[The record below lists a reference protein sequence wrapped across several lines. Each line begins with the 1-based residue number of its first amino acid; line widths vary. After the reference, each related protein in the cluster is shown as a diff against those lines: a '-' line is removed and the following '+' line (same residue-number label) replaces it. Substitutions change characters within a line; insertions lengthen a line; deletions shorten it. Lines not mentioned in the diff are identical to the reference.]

1 MAQALQQLTLR
12 FALASLILAPLPA
25 ASKDVGLV
33 DRAVGWRQIVREQE
47 ELEPNKGFDI
57 ISEDDLRT
65 GEGRMQ
71 VRFVDDSKLRM
82 TEHTRIVI
90 DNVVFDDDPK
100 KSDLAMTF
108 AQGTARFI
116 TGKLGTIEKENIRLR
131 TPTAAIG
138 IRGTDFTVT
147 VDEFGR
153 TLVILLPDVNG
164 ISSGEIIVSTMAG
177 DVVLNKPFQ
186 STTTSVME
194 MPPSNPAIL
203 DLTLDMLDNI
213 LIINPPKERMT
224 LEEFYTTTNA
234 SKNLNPLDID
244 FLDEQLLT
252 EEELERDYLEFTEL
266 DINFLDVELL
276 ENLLD
281 QYSDLDAEL
290 LKEKESTGDVDI
302 QGTEEGF
309 DTATQTN
316 TVVDGEKVT
325 LIRNVQSIVE
335 ISVDQDEATTVIL
348 EQDGKVLDP
357 IVINNGETN
366 TINICL
372 LYTSPSPRDKRQSRM
387 PSSA

>member
-47 ELEPNKGFDI
+47 ELEPAKGFDI

-213 LIINPPKERMT
+213 LIINPPRERMT
-224 LEEFYTTTNA
+224 LDEFYTTTNA
-234 SKNLNPLDID
+234 NKNLNPLDID
-244 FLDEQLLT
+244 FLDEQLLAD
-252 EEELERDYLEFTEL
+252 EELERDYLEFTEL

-290 LKEKESTGDVDI
+290 LKEKETTGDVDI

-316 TVVDGEKVT
+316 TIVDGEKVT
-325 LIRNVQSIVE
+325 VIRNVQSIVE
-335 ISVDQDEATTVIL
+335 ISMDQDEATTVVL

-357 IVINNGETN
+357 IVINNGDTN
-366 TINICL
+366 TINI
-372 LYTSPSPRDKRQSRM
+372 TQ
-387 PSSA
+387 

>member
-1 MAQALQQLTLR
+1 MARVLQQLTLR

-33 DRAVGWRQIVREQE
+33 DRAVGWRQIVREE
-47 ELEPNKGFDI
+47 KELEPEKGSDI
-57 ISEDDLRT
+57 IAKDDLRT

-90 DNVVFDDDPK
+90 DNVVFDDDPS

-116 TGKLGTIEKENIRLR
+116 TGKIGSIEKENIRLR

-153 TLVILLPDVNG
+153 TLVILLPDING

-177 DVVLNKPFQ
+177 DVVLNKPFE
-186 STTTSVME
+186 STTTSVVE
-194 MPPSNPAIL
+194 MPPSNPAVL

-224 LEEFYTTTNA
+224 LEEFYTTTDAN
-234 SKNLNPLDID
+234 KNLNPLDID

-252 EEELERDYLEFTEL
+252 EEELEKDYLEFTEL
-266 DINFLDVELL
+266 DINLLDVELL
-276 ENLLD
+276 EDLLET
-281 QYSDLDAEL
+281 YSDLDAEL
-290 LKEKESTGDVDI
+290 LKTKESTGEI
-302 QGTEEGF
+302 RIEGTEEGF
-309 DTATQTN
+309 DTTTQVA

-325 LIRNVQSIVE
+325 LTRSVTATVE
-335 ISVDQDEATTVIL
+335 ISVDQEEETTVVI
-348 EQDGKVLDP
+348 EQDGKMLDP
-357 IVINNGETN
+357 IVINNGDTN
-366 TINICL
+366 TINI
-372 LYTSPSPRDKRQSRM
+372 TQ
-387 PSSA
+387 

>member
-1 MAQALQQLTLR
+1 MKLQVQAQRLHLLTFVLVN
-12 FALASLILAPLPA
+12 LILAQQQA

-33 DRAVGWRQIVREQE
+33 DRAVGWRQIVREE
-47 ELEPNKGFDI
+47 KELEPSKGSDI
-57 ISEDDLRT
+57 ISKDDLRT

-71 VRFVDDSKLRM
+71 VRFVDESKLRM

-177 DVVLNKPFQ
+177 EVILNKPFQ

-213 LIINPPKERMT
+213 LIITPPKERMT
-224 LEEFYTTTNA
+224 IDEFYIDVNA
-234 SKNLNPLDID
+234 NKNLNPLDID

-276 ENLLD
+276 EDMLD

-290 LKEKESTGDVDI
+290 LKEKESTGEVNI
-302 QGTEEGF
+302 EGTEEGY
-309 DTATQTN
+309 DTATQVA
-316 TVVDGEKVT
+316 TVVDGEKITLSRTVT
-325 LIRNVQSIVE
+325 ADVQ
-335 ISVDQDEATTVIL
+335 ISVDQAEATTVVI
-348 EQDGKVLDP
+348 EQDGKLLDP
-357 IVINNGETN
+357 IVINNGDTN
-366 TINICL
+366 TINI
-372 LYTSPSPRDKRQSRM
+372 TQ
-387 PSSA
+387 

>member
-1 MAQALQQLTLR
+1 
-12 FALASLILAPLPA
+12 
-25 ASKDVGLV
+25 
-33 DRAVGWRQIVREQE
+33 
-47 ELEPNKGFDI
+47 
-57 ISEDDLRT
+57 
-65 GEGRMQ
+65 MQ

-90 DNVVFDDDPK
+90 DNVVFDDDPS

-153 TLVILLPDVNG
+153 TLVILLPDING
-164 ISSGEIIVSTMAG
+164 LSSGEIIVSTMAG

-203 DLTLDMLDNI
+203 DLTLDMLNNI
-213 LIINPPKERMT
+213 LIITPPKERQ
-224 LEEFYTTTNA
+224 LVDEFYSDIA
-234 SKNLNPLDID
+234 SANKNPLDID
-244 FLDEQLLT
+244 FLDEDMLQD
-252 EEELERDYLEFTEL
+252 ELDAEGDQLEFTEL

-276 ENLLD
+276 EDLLD

-290 LKEKESTGDVDI
+290 LKEEKSTGKVDI
-302 QGTEEGF
+302 EGTEEGF
-309 DTATQTN
+309 DTVTQVA
-316 TVVDGEKVT
+316 TVVDGEKIT
-325 LIRNVQSIVE
+325 LSRTLSADIQ
-335 ISVDQDEATTVIL
+335 ISVDQEEATTVII
-348 EQDGKVLDP
+348 EQDGKLLDP
-357 IVINNGETN
+357 IVINNGDTN
-366 TINICL
+366 TINI
-372 LYTSPSPRDKRQSRM
+372 TQ
-387 PSSA
+387 

>member
-1 MAQALQQLTLR
+1 ME
-12 FALASLILAPLPA
+12 PA
-25 ASKDVGLV
+25 
-33 DRAVGWRQIVREQE
+33 
-47 ELEPNKGFDI
+47 KGFDI
-57 ISEDDLRT
+57 ISKDDLRT

-71 VRFVDDSKLRM
+71 VRFVDESKLRM

-177 DVVLNKPFQ
+177 EVVLNKPFQ

-213 LIINPPKERMT
+213 LIIAPPKEVM
-224 LEEFYTTTNA
+224 LLDEFYA
-234 SKNLNPLDID
+234 LVEKKNVNPLDID
-244 FLDEQLLT
+244 FLDQQLLAD
-252 EEELERDYLEFTEL
+252 EELERDYLEFNEL
-266 DINFLDVELL
+266 DVDFLNVELL
-276 ENLLD
+276 EDMLD

-290 LKEKESTGDVDI
+290 LQEKESTGDVRID
-302 QGTEEGF
+302 GTEEGF

-316 TVVDGEKVT
+316 TIVDGEKVT

-335 ISVDQDEATTVIL
+335 ISMDQNNATTVVL
-348 EQDGKVLDP
+348 EQDGKLLDP
-357 IVINNGETN
+357 IVINNGDTN
-366 TINICL
+366 TINI
-372 LYTSPSPRDKRQSRM
+372 TQ
-387 PSSA
+387 